1 MSVTPDPDPDRPPL
15 RASDRDRE
23 QVASVLQ
30 QAMSEGRISVGE
42 LETRL
47 DSVYAAK
54 TLGELEPITR
64 DLPGHAVSMT
74 KSAPVAFPAA
84 RGLRMS
90 GGGTSNGNIVGIMS
104 GVERKGIWTSP
115 GYINAVA
122 IMGGLILDFTGAQL
136 TAMETVINVTAIMGG
151 VEITVP
157 EGLTVVVEGVG
168 IMGAFD
174 DQARQSYGPGSPV
187 LRVKGVAIMGGVE
200 VKAGQ
205 QVHSVLTDDALP

>member
-1 MSVTPDPDPDRPPL
+1 MTITPDPNADRPPL

-23 QVASVLQ
+23 QIASVLQ

-64 DLPGHAVSMT
+64 DLPGHALSLT
-74 KSAPVAFPAA
+74 KSVRVAVHAE
-84 RGLRMS
+84 RGLWMS
-90 GGGTSNGNIVGIMS
+90 AGGASKGNIVGILS
-104 GVERKGIWTSP
+104 GVERKGIWTTP
-115 GYINAVA
+115 GHINAVA

-157 EGLTVVVEGVG
+157 DGLTVVVEGVG
-168 IMGAFD
+168 IMGSFD
-174 DQARQSYGPGSPV
+174 DRARQNYGPGSPV

-200 VKAGQ
+200 VKSAKAA
-205 QVHSVLTDDALP
+205 SS